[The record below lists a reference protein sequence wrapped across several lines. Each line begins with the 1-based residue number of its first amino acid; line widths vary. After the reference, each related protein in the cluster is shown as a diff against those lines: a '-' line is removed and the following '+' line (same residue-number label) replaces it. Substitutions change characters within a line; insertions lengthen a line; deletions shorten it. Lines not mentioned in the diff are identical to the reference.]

1 MTLLDVVLI
10 ALIEGVAEVLPLGAP
25 GHLVVFGRLA
35 ADAEAR
41 QAVIVAAE
49 IGIVLGLML
58 YFWRDLFAM
67 GRSTVKLA
75 KGRMDPGGRLLLQ
88 VLTGTAPALALMWA
102 ASHLGGT
109 SVAPAVAAG
118 AMIVFGLLLW
128 IADRLGVTVRRVEHL
143 GWIGAAVIGALQAA
157 SILPGISRTAITIT
171 AARLMGFERR
181 DAARFSL
188 LLAIPLLGTHAGQTL
203 WHLSQQTRLILSSDL
218 TLAAGLALLGAWLSA
233 VLMLAWVERRGYG
246 LFAAWPVGLGLVV
259 LAASLLR

>member
-25 GHLVVFGRLA
+25 GHLTVFGRLA

-41 QAVIVAAE
+41 LAVVVAAE
-49 IGIVLGLML
+49 IGIVLALML

-88 VLTGTAPALALMWA
+88 VLAGTAPALGLIWA

-109 SVAPAVAAG
+109 AVAPVVAAG
-118 AMIVFGLLLW
+118 AMIAFGLLLW

-143 GWIGAAVIGALQAA
+143 GWTGAMLIGLLQAA
-157 SILPGISRTAITIT
+157 AILPGISRTAITIA

-188 LLAIPLLGTHAGQTL
+188 LLAIPLLGAHAGHTL
-203 WHLSQQTRLILSSDL
+203 WQLSQQTRLILSFDL
-218 TLAAGLALLGAWLSA
+218 TLAFGLSAVTAWLSA
-233 VLMLAWVERRGYG
+233 ALMLAWVERRGYG

-259 LAASLLR
+259 VAASLLR